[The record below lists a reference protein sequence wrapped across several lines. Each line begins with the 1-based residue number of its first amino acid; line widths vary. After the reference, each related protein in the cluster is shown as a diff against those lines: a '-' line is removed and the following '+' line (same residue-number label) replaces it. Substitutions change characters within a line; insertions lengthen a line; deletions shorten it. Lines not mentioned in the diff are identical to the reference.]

1 MEKIKQA
8 FRDYLEKEKK
18 YSLHTVLAYCADLD
32 SFGDFLIAEFGQE
45 DSCEVNYGQIR
56 SWIVVLVD
64 SGLNNLSVNRKMA
77 SLKAFYKFLLRAKQ
91 IVVNPMAMHKSLK
104 VSKKIQIPFSEIEL
118 QAVLESCRFSED
130 FEGVRDRLIIDLLYS
145 TGIRRAELIG
155 LQCNAID
162 FSAGTMKVLGKGGKE
177 RVVPLLLSVLEQ
189 MKIYLRERACLQTVK
204 DNECFFLTIKGVKLN
219 ESLVYRLVNYY
230 FSDVSKKVKRS
241 PHVLRHTFATHLL
254 NNGAELN
261 SVKDLLGHSSLAST
275 QVYTNSSL
283 AEIKKVFES
292 SHPRG
297 FKRK

>member
-1 MEKIKQA
+1 MEKIKRA

-18 YSLHTVLAYCADLD
+18 YSLNTVLAYCADLD
-32 SFGDFLIAEFGQE
+32 SFGDFLIAEFEQE
-45 DSCEVNYGQIR
+45 DFLEVNYGQVR

-77 SLKAFYKFLLRAKQ
+77 SLKAFYKFLVKSKQ
-91 IVVNPMAMHKSLK
+91 IMVSPMALHKSLK
-104 VSKKIQIPFSEIEL
+104 VSKKIQIPFSEVEL
-118 QAVLESCRFSED
+118 KSVLDSALFAEG

-145 TGIRRAELIG
+145 AGIRRAELIG
-155 LQCNAID
+155 LQFNAVD

-177 RVVPLLLSVLEQ
+177 RVVPLLFSVLEQ
-189 MKIYLRERACLQTVK
+189 MKIYLKERACLQGIK
-204 DNECFFLTIKGVKLN
+204 DVDYFFLTIKGVKLN

-230 FSDVSKKVKRS
+230 FSDVSKKVKKS

-297 FKRK
+297 LKKK

>member
-1 MEKIKQA
+1 MEKIKRA

-18 YSLHTVLAYCADLD
+18 YSLNTVLAYCADLD
-32 SFGDFLIAEFGQE
+32 SFGDFLIAEFEQE
-45 DSCEVNYGQIR
+45 DFLEVNYGQVR

-77 SLKAFYKFLLRAKQ
+77 SLKAFYKFLVKSKQ
-91 IVVNPMAMHKSLK
+91 IMVSPMALHKSLK
-104 VSKKIQIPFSEIEL
+104 VSKKIQIPFSEVEL
-118 QAVLESCRFSED
+118 KSVLDSALFAEG

-145 TGIRRAELIG
+145 AGIRRAELIG
-155 LQCNAID
+155 LQFNAVD

-177 RVVPLLLSVLEQ
+177 RVVPLLFSVLEQ
-189 MKIYLRERACLQTVK
+189 MKIYLKERACLQAVK
-204 DNECFFLTIKGVKLN
+204 DDDSFFLTIKGVKLN

-230 FSDVSKKVKRS
+230 FSDVSKKVKKS

-297 FKRK
+297 LKKK

>member
-1 MEKIKQA
+1 MEKNKQS

-18 YSLHTVLAYCADLD
+18 YSLHTVSAYCADLD
-32 SFGDFLIAEFGQE
+32 SFGDFLIAEFEQE
-45 DSCEVNYGQIR
+45 DFCEVNYGQIR

-64 SGLNNLSVNRKMA
+64 SGLNNLSVNRKIA
-77 SLKAFYKFLLRAKQ
+77 SLKAFYKFLLRTKQ
-91 IVVNPMAMHKSLK
+91 ISVNPMALHKSLK
-104 VSKKIQIPFSEIEL
+104 VSKKIQVPFSEIEL
-118 QAVLESCRFSED
+118 KSVLESCRFSED
-130 FEGVRDRLIIDLLYS
+130 FEGIRNRLIVDLLYS

-155 LQCNAID
+155 LQCNAVD
-162 FSAGTMKVLGKGGKE
+162 FSGGTMKVLGKGGKE
-177 RVVPLLLSVLEQ
+177 RVVPLLFSTLEQ
-189 MKIYLRERACLQTVK
+189 MKIYLKERACLQEVK
-204 DNECFFLTIKGVKLN
+204 DDDCFFLTIKGVKLS

-230 FSDVSKKVKRS
+230 FSEVSKKVKKS

-261 SVKDLLGHSSLAST
+261 SVKELLGHSSLAST

-297 FKRK
+297 LKEK